1 MKKTLSILLALGLVA
16 GTYITAHAQDN
27 RRSIT
32 VTGTSEIS
40 VPSDLAIMRISVT
53 TQSKSADE
61 AVKENAIK
69 MNAVKVALQKEGFS
83 KESLKTDNYRLYKT
97 NKYDEKDKD
106 EMETYEAVHTIKVK
120 TEDLQK
126 TGMIIDA
133 ATNAGATD
141 IDSLSFTLKDSK
153 KYQSQALAN
162 AILDAKS
169 KAETIA
175 KTLHKKIINII
186 SVSEGSVD
194 INPYNFRSKM
204 LAADMGSTSI
214 ESGETHVSGEITVV
228 FEIG

>member
-16 GTYITAHAQDN
+16 GTYITAHAQDD

-69 MNAVKVALQKEGFS
+69 MNAVKAALQKEGFS
-83 KESLKTDNYRLYKT
+83 KESLKTDNYRLYKA

-141 IDSLSFTLKDSK
+141 IDSLSFTAKNIKAKHLQMQYSMQKAKLK
-153 KYQSQALAN
+153 Q
-162 AILDAKS
+162 
-169 KAETIA
+169 
-175 KTLHKKIINII
+175 
-186 SVSEGSVD
+186 
-194 INPYNFRSKM
+194 
-204 LAADMGSTSI
+204 
-214 ESGETHVSGEITVV
+214 
-228 FEIG
+228 

>member
-1 MKKTLSILLALGLVA
+1 MKKTLSILLALGLIA
-16 GTYITAHAQDN
+16 GTYITAHAQDD

-69 MNAVKVALQKEGFS
+69 INAVKAALQKEGFS

-106 EMETYEAVHTIKVK
+106 EMYETVHTIKVK
-120 TEDLQK
+120 NEDLQK

-175 KTLHKKIINII
+175 KTLNKKIINII

>member
-16 GTYITAHAQDN
+16 GTYITAHAQDD

-40 VPSDLAIMRISVT
+40 VPSDLAVMRISVK

-69 MNAVKVALQKEGFS
+69 MNAVKAALQKEGFS
-83 KESLKTDNYRLYKT
+83 KEFLKTDNYRLYKT
-97 NKYDEKDKD
+97 SNYDEKDKE
-106 EMETYEAVHTIKVK
+106 EMYEALHTIKVK
-120 TEDLQK
+120 NEDLQK
-126 TGMIIDA
+126 TGKIVDA
-133 ATNAGATD
+133 AINAGATD